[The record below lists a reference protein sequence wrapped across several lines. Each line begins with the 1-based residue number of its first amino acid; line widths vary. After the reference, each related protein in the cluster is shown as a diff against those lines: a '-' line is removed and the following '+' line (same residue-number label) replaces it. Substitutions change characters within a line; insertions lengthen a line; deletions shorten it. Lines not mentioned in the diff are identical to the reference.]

1 MAEKGE
7 RERCGPTIR
16 GKVRGE
22 HGGYDALWLTLLN
35 RLGKA
40 FAQPYRARNLS

>member
-1 MAEKGE
+1 MAEKGKE
-7 RERCGPTIR
+7 KGVAPPS
-16 GKVRGE
+16 VGE